1 MDNDI
6 LTIMRRELGDAVS
19 TDPDVLALM
28 RSDQSGH
35 VSEGVSLM
43 LVTART
49 IADVQAPCG
58 STRTSM
64 PPSPNMESGLPLIT
78 RAERSPRSAATS
90 PRTPADCSAPST
102 ASPARR
108 YSA

>member
-35 VSEGVSLM
+35 VSEGVPLM

-58 STRTSM
+58 SPSSLGYPSCRGEPAPAWPAARSLRPAKSYS
-64 PPSPNMESGLPLIT
+64 PPWP
-78 RAERSPRSAATS
+78 
-90 PRTPADCSAPST
+90 
-102 ASPARR
+102 
-108 YSA
+108 